1 MDEKLIRERDAVVD
15 RMRRELRALV
25 RESGWTQRRVE
36 EVNGFTQGY
45 LSQVL
50 QGHITLTVR
59 HLFGVLF
66 ALGIRPE
73 DFFGRIFDHA
83 LPGEIRERLDRY
95 ETLFER
101 LEQQGLLAPEGS
113 GDG

>member
-1 MDEKLIRERDAVVD
+1 MDEKLIRERDVVVE
-15 RMRRELRALV
+15 RFRRELRALV

-36 EVNGFTQGY
+36 EANGFTQGY

-50 QGHITLTVR
+50 QGHISLTVR
-59 HLFGVLF
+59 HLFGVIF

-73 DFFGRIFDHA
+73 DFFARIFGSA
-83 LPGEIRERLDRY
+83 LPDEIRERMDRY

-101 LEQQGLLAPEGS
+101 LEQQGLLEPEEP